1 MTTTERIQARHHR
14 QIFDDKTVE
23 QPEPEGETA
32 WVNDFIARLIRML
45 RDIGS
50 KK

>member
-1 MTTTERIQARHHR
+1 MTTPERIQARYHR

-23 QPEPEGETA
+23 QPEPERETV
-32 WVNDFIARLIRML
+32 WVNDFIARLASVL
-45 RDIGS
+45 RNIGG